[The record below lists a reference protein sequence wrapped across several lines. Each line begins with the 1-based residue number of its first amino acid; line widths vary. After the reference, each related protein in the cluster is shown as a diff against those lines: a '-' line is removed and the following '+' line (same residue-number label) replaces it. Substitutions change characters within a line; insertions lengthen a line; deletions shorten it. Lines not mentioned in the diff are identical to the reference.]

1 MRVVMML
8 ALGCGLVAGG
18 PAMAQKLDLREVKC
32 GEFIKQD
39 KDFHGQILMWLSA
52 YAMKENDDPIV
63 DFDKIVGVGKNLGK
77 FCAENPG
84 SGLLAAYESAAK

>member
-18 PAMAQKLDLREVKC
+18 PATAQKLDLREVKC

-52 YAMKENDDPIV
+52 YSMKEDDDPIV
-63 DFDKIVGVGKNLGK
+63 DFDKIVGIGKNLGRV
-77 FCAENPG
+77 CAENPT
-84 SGLLAAYESAAK
+84 SGLLKAYETAAK